1 MVKAASEATNS
12 GEVTGVRRAA
22 ADVDGVTAFAK
33 AAIEAMRSH
42 DVAAAKVNVWWRLLL
57 KRCALIKLMKA
68 YWKQL
73 LTKEH

>member
-1 MVKAASEATNS
+1 MVKAASEAMNS
-12 GEVTGVRRAA
+12 GVRRAA